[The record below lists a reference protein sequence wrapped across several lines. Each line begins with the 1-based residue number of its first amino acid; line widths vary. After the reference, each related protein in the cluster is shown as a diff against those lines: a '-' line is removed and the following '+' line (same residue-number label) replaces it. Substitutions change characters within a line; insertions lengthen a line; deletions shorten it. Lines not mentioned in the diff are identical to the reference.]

1 MRTTT
6 VLFLIALLSAC
17 ASTNFQQYEG
27 RAGNEIVEGQGGTKE
42 KLDAYELW
50 GSGTPPRR
58 YKILGMAEIED
69 FDNFLGR
76 GRIRDALIAKLKEAN
91 ADAAINL
98 DSSGGGQ
105 AVGMAFSNRGTVSTT
120 AGFGKVIKRY
130 LLIQY
135 VPNQ

>member
-1 MRTTT
+1 MRSTTPLLF
-6 VLFLIALLSAC
+6 VLLLSAC

-27 RAGNEIVEGQGGTKE
+27 RAGSDIVEGEGGTKE
-42 KLDAYELW
+42 MLGPYELW

-58 YKILGMAEIED
+58 YKILGMVEIED
-69 FDNFLGR
+69 FDNVLGR
-76 GRIRDALIAKLKEAN
+76 GRIKDALVAKLKEEN

-105 AVGMAFSNRGTVSTT
+105 AVGMAISNKGTVSTL
-120 AGFGKVIKRY
+120 AGFGKTLKRY

-135 VPNQ
+135 VPKQ